1 MCLAFIYFSVLS
13 CCLKLVTYLQW
24 AWVFPFLGL
33 NSFFSD
39 IDTGDKIY
47 DKYYGI
53 KNILKGKITI
63 VIYII
68 I

>member
-1 MCLAFIYFSVLS
+1 MSYLSSVSLSFSFFRLEFV
-13 CCLKLVTYLQW
+13 
-24 AWVFPFLGL
+24 
-33 NSFFSD
+33 FFSD

-53 KNILKGKITI
+53 KNILKVKITI